1 MAGNQKRGDTLNQD
15 TSIDSA
21 QEKPTWTKKERKK
34 EGGAIYERIAYD
46 IAKRIA
52 NQEIDEGT
60 RLSGRSLMSS
70 EYGVSPETIRRAFA
84 LLEELEVV
92 HVMHNSGVRV
102 LSTEKAKTYIKKHQK
117 HDEGRSL
124 LYRMKEILEEQ
135 ELLNRELYS
144 TAKQLF
150 AMNNRFKE
158 SNPFPL
164 YEYTI
169 SDNSKAIG
177 QNLRK
182 LHFWQETGAT
192 IVAIRRDGVI
202 NLSPGPLAQLAAGDI
217 LMMVGPHD
225 CLNKTEQLFD

>member
-1 MAGNQKRGDTLNQD
+1 M
-15 TSIDSA
+15 DSA
-21 QEKPTWTKKERKK
+21 PDRSTRAKREQKK

-52 NQEIDEGT
+52 NHEIDEGT

-70 EYGVSPETIRRAFA
+70 EYGVSPETIRRAFS

-124 LYRMKEILEEQ
+124 LQRMREILDEQ
-135 ELLNRELYS
+135 ETLNRELYS

-150 AMNNRFKE
+150 TMNNRFKE

-169 SDNSKAIG
+169 AEESNAIG
-177 QNLRK
+177 KNLAELR
-182 LHFWQETGAT
+182 FWQETGAT

-202 NLSPGPLAQLAAGDI
+202 NLSPGPLERLAHGDI

-225 CLNKTEQLFD
+225 CLRRTEQLFD

>member
-1 MAGNQKRGDTLNQD
+1 MDSSPEKGTRAKR
-15 TSIDSA
+15 
-21 QEKPTWTKKERKK
+21 ERKK
-34 EGGAIYERIAYD
+34 ENGAIYERIAYD
-46 IAKRIA
+46 ISKRIA
-52 NQEIDEGT
+52 NHEIEEGT

-92 HVMHNSGVRV
+92 YVMHNSGVRV

-124 LYRMKEILEEQ
+124 LQRMKEILDEQ
-135 ELLNRELYS
+135 ETLNRELFS

-150 AMNNRFKE
+150 TMNNRFKE

-169 SDNSKAIG
+169 AEDSNAVGK
-177 QNLRK
+177 NLGE
-182 LHFWQETGAT
+182 LQFWQETGAT
-192 IVAIRRDGVI
+192 IVAIRKDGVI
-202 NLSPGPLAQLAAGDI
+202 NLSPGPLVRLSSGDI

-225 CLNKTEQLFD
+225 CLKRTEQLFN

>member
-1 MAGNQKRGDTLNQD
+1 MDSTADKNTRAKR
-15 TSIDSA
+15 
-21 QEKPTWTKKERKK
+21 ERKK

-52 NQEIDEGT
+52 NNEIDEGT

-102 LSTEKAKTYIKKHQK
+102 LSTEKAKTYIRKHQK

-124 LYRMKEILEEQ
+124 LQRMREILIEQ
-135 ELLNRELYS
+135 ESLTRELYS

-150 AMNNRFKE
+150 TMNNRFRE

-169 SDNSKAIG
+169 AEESKAIG
-177 QNLRK
+177 KNLGELR
-182 LHFWQETGAT
+182 FWQETGAT

-202 NLSPGPLAQLAAGDI
+202 NLSPGPLERMVAGDI

-225 CLNKTEQLFD
+225 CLMRTEQLFDGT

>member
-1 MAGNQKRGDTLNQD
+1 MDSTADKNTRTKR
-15 TSIDSA
+15 
-21 QEKPTWTKKERKK
+21 ERKK

-52 NQEIDEGT
+52 NNEIDEGT

-102 LSTEKAKTYIKKHQK
+102 LSTEKAKTYIKKHHK

-124 LYRMKEILEEQ
+124 LQRMREILNEQ
-135 ELLNRELYS
+135 ESLNRELYS

-150 AMNNRFKE
+150 TMNNRFRE

-169 SDNSKAIG
+169 AEESKAIG
-177 QNLRK
+177 KNLGELR
-182 LHFWQETGAT
+182 FWQETGAT

-202 NLSPGPLAQLAAGDI
+202 NLSPGPLERMVAGDI

-225 CLNKTEQLFD
+225 CLRRTEQLLD